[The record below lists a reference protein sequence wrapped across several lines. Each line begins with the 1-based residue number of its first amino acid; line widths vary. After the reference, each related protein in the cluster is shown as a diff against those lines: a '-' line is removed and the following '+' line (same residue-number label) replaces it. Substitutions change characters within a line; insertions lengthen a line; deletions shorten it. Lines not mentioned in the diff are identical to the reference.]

1 MIRIAEFFQP
11 YQESLIRLVKQCGVT
26 DVVGAMD
33 WSEGLEVPKERL
45 PWSLDKLAAQKK
57 RYEETGFY
65 LAALENRPPMEK
77 VKLGIEDET
86 RRLSR

>member
-11 YQESLIRLVKQCGVT
+11 NQESLIRLVKQCGVT

-45 PWSLDKLAAQKK
+45 PWSLEKLAAQKK

-65 LAALENRPPMEK
+65 STGESSTNGESQ
-77 VKLGIEDET
+77 T
-86 RRLSR
+86 RH

>member
-11 YQESLIRLVKQCGVT
+11 DQESLIRLVKQCGVN
-26 DVVGAMD
+26 DVVGSMD

-45 PWSLDKLAAQKK
+45 PWSMDKLATQKK

-65 LAALENRPPMEK
+65 LAGNLAYPQQER
-77 VKLGIEDET
+77 T
-86 RRLSR
+86 T